1 MELFQPL
8 LDLLLYLMVDGD
20 VSAQKPK
27 DGDRIQPFSLYNK
40 RGMNL
45 SVPYE
50 VYYEF
55 FCFKDH
61 QLQVTEAKQN
71 TCV

>member
-1 MELFQPL
+1 MLWVQIRSK
-8 LDLLLYLMVDGD
+8 GD

-27 DGDRIQPFSLYNK
+27 DGDRIQPFSLSNK

-55 FCFKDH
+55 FCFKDR
-61 QLQVTEAKQN
+61 QLQVTEAKQK

>member
-1 MELFQPL
+1 
-8 LDLLLYLMVDGD
+8 MVDGD

-45 SVPYE
+45 AVPYE

-55 FCFKDH
+55 FCFKDR